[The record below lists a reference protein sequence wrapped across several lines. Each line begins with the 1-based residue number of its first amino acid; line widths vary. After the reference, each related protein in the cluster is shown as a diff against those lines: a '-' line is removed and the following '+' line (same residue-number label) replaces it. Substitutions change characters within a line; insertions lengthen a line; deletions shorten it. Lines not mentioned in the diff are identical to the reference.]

1 MIKLKKTV
9 SFNPNSNRM
18 RIVADIKKAIED
30 FENNLNPNLNFL
42 LIKRYSWMKKF
53 ILNNDK
59 GLEVGAGAGQTVSIN
74 FLWLKKSETKLSMNL
89 NLNFFD

>member
-42 LIKRYSWMKKF
+42 LIKR
-53 ILNNDK
+53 
-59 GLEVGAGAGQTVSIN
+59 
-74 FLWLKKSETKLSMNL
+74 
-89 NLNFFD
+89 